1 MVVPSHQSLRP
12 FQVSTNERQ
21 FENLLAIAIQL
32 GVQVNRG
39 GIASRLGRSTIV
51 GQLIRDIADG
61 KLVVGYPVQ
70 PEPPGFELGG

>member
-1 MVVPSHQSLRP
+1 MVVPNHQEIRP
-12 FQVSTNERQ
+12 FQVSANERQ

-32 GVQVNRG
+32 GVQVSRSSVPG
-39 GIASRLGRSTIV
+39 RLGRSTIV

-61 KLVVGYPVQ
+61 KLVVGYPDQ